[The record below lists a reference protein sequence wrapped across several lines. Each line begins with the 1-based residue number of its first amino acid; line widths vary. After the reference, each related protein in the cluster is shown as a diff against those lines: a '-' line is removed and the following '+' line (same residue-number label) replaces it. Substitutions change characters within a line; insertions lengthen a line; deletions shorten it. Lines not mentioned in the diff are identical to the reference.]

1 MNMISYQGMVECP
14 HCHEQQ
20 HVEITEGMYMLGC
33 SRCGRGSPLRNWKR
47 LSQDPPPSMKE
58 VPVFSRPTRIMPTY
72 GGGKGRLV
80 TSKPAPAPP
89 SKPILREVTAV
100 PRKPEPSKPERT
112 RPARQKTK
120 TLTFRLSPT
129 LALRLR
135 QIALH
140 ECMSQTAIVERL
152 ITDFPLPPA

>member
-47 LSQDPPPSMKE
+47 LSQDPPPSMK
-58 VPVFSRPTRIMPTY
+58 
-72 GGGKGRLV
+72 
-80 TSKPAPAPP
+80 
-89 SKPILREVTAV
+89 EVTAV